1 MGTRREDSSDYR
13 RSYSG
18 RSECMKAVSGAWNFF
33 LDMFDGTEDTPGRKT
48 FVILMCLVVLAA
60 VVAVGVAAA
69 SGAL

>member
-1 MGTRREDSSDYR
+1 
-13 RSYSG
+13 
-18 RSECMKAVSGAWNFF
+18 MKAVSGAWNFF